1 MKACKRTIVIL
12 SLGLLVPMAS
22 AQSPGQPPGLP
33 PGFSSPFGQSQ
44 YSDSRAQVQTS
55 VKAAYVKVPQ
65 GSDLPVAIIF
75 DMNPGW
81 HIWTQEGGTPE
92 GVDVFDGAINTEI
105 VIEIPNDGSLIAHE
119 GFMQWPESHVTPIA
133 GLGDFAAF
141 EGLSIAYLPVIIPT
155 DAPLGETTL
164 TFKLT
169 FQTCNETV
177 CLAPTSD
184 HEISLSIEIVAA
196 GQPSTDSD
204 SYDVFADFPT
214 DAFGKIRSGEKTPEL
229 VKFDLFG
236 YQFQIDAA
244 LPIGF
249 ILILLVAAIGGFI
262 LNLTPCVLP
271 IIPLKIMGLSQS
283 AGNRT
288 KTFLLGIAMSLGV
301 VAFWMG
307 LGTAIA
313 LLAGFTSTNQ
323 LFQYPAFTIT
333 VGVIIA
339 LMSIGMCGLFS
350 IRLPQFVYA
359 INPGHDT
366 YHGSFAFGIM
376 TAVLSTPCTAPFMG
390 AAAAWSAT
398 QTPSTVLCVFGSIGS
413 GMALPYLIL
422 SAFPKL
428 IERMPRTGPAS
439 ELIKHVMGLLMLAA
453 AAFFIGVGI
462 SGAMVD
468 PPNPPSRLY
477 WWFVGAFG
485 VAAGGW
491 LTYRTIQI
499 SAKTLNRAVFGSIGA
514 VMLAISAFGSVMLI
528 DKGPIDWVYYTADRF
543 DTAKSDGHVVLMEF
557 TAEWCLNCKALEK
570 SVLRN
575 PRVVEALA
583 TNDVIPIKVDLTG
596 NNEDGNAMLGEVKR
610 LTIPLLVIFA
620 PDGREV
626 FKGDFYTVNQVVE
639 AIRNARGDTAI
650 ASRAP

>member
-12 SLGLLVPMAS
+12 SLGLLIQMAS
-22 AQSPGQPPGLP
+22 AQSPGQPL
-33 PGFSSPFGQSQ
+33 GFSSPFGQSQ
-44 YSDSRAQVQTS
+44 YDDSRAQVQTS
-55 VKAAYVKVPQ
+55 VKAAYDKVPQ
-65 GSDLPVAIIF
+65 GGDLPVAIIF

-92 GVDVFDGAINTEI
+92 GVDVFETAVNTRI
-105 VIEIPNDGSLIAHE
+105 IIETPDDGSLIAHE
-119 GFMQWPESHVTPIA
+119 GFLQWPESHVTPIA
-133 GLGDFAAF
+133 GLGDFATF
-141 EGLSIAYLPVIIPT
+141 EGVAIAYLPVTISRN
-155 DAPLGETTL
+155 APLGLTTL

-169 FQTCNETV
+169 FQTCNEIV
-177 CLAPTSD
+177 CLIPTND
-184 HEISLSIEIVAA
+184 HEIPLTFEIVAA
-196 GQPSTDSD
+196 GQSSTPSD
-204 SYDVFADFPT
+204 SYDVFSGFPS
-214 DAFGKIRSGEKTPEL
+214 DAFGKIRGGEKAPEL

-249 ILILLVAAIGGFI
+249 ILLLLVSAIGGFL

-288 KTFLLGIAMSLGV
+288 RTFLLGIAMSLGV

-339 LMSIGMCGLFS
+339 LMAIGMCGLFS

-366 YHGSFAFGIM
+366 YHGSFGFGIM

-390 AAAAWSAT
+390 AAAAWAAT
-398 QTPSTVLCVFGSIGS
+398 QDPSMVLCVFGSIGT

-428 IERMPRTGPAS
+428 IDRMPRTGPAS
-439 ELIKHVMGLLMLAA
+439 ELIKHVMGLLMLGAA
-453 AAFFIGVGI
+453 AYFIGVGI
-462 SGAMVD
+462 SGAMVN
-468 PPNPPSRLY
+468 PPEPPSRLY
-477 WWFVGAFG
+477 WVFVGACG

-491 LTYRTIQI
+491 MTYRTIQI
-499 SAKTLNRAVFGSIGA
+499 SSKTINRAVFGSIGA
-514 VMLAISAFGSVMLI
+514 AMLAISAFGSVMLI
-528 DKGPIDWVYYTADRF
+528 DEGPIDWVYYTADRF
-543 DTAKSDGHVVLMEF
+543 DQAKSDGHVVLMEF

-575 PRVVEALA
+575 QRVVEALA
-583 TNDVIPIKVDLTG
+583 TNDVVPIKVDLTG
-596 NNEDGNAMLGEVKR
+596 NNVDGNAMLGEVKR
-610 LTIPLLVIFA
+610 LTIPLLVIFS

-639 AIRNARGDTAI
+639 AIQNARSESPV
-650 ASRAP
+650 ASRTP

>member
-1 MKACKRTIVIL
+1 
-12 SLGLLVPMAS
+12 
-22 AQSPGQPPGLP
+22 
-33 PGFSSPFGQSQ
+33 
-44 YSDSRAQVQTS
+44 
-55 VKAAYVKVPQ
+55 
-65 GSDLPVAIIF
+65 
-75 DMNPGW
+75 
-81 HIWTQEGGTPE
+81 
-92 GVDVFDGAINTEI
+92 
-105 VIEIPNDGSLIAHE
+105 
-119 GFMQWPESHVTPIA
+119 
-133 GLGDFAAF
+133 
-141 EGLSIAYLPVIIPT
+141 
-155 DAPLGETTL
+155 
-164 TFKLT
+164 
-169 FQTCNETV
+169 
-177 CLAPTSD
+177 
-184 HEISLSIEIVAA
+184 
-196 GQPSTDSD
+196 
-204 SYDVFADFPT
+204 
-214 DAFGKIRSGEKTPEL
+214 
-229 VKFDLFG
+229 
-236 YQFQIDAA
+236 
-244 LPIGF
+244 
-249 ILILLVAAIGGFI
+249 
-262 LNLTPCVLP
+262 
-271 IIPLKIMGLSQS
+271 
-283 AGNRT
+283 
-288 KTFLLGIAMSLGV
+288 MSLGV
-301 VAFWMG
+301 VAFWIG
-307 LGTAIA
+307 LGAAIA

-428 IERMPRTGPAS
+428 IDRMPRTGPAS

-514 VMLAISAFGSVMLI
+514 AMLAISAFGSVMLI